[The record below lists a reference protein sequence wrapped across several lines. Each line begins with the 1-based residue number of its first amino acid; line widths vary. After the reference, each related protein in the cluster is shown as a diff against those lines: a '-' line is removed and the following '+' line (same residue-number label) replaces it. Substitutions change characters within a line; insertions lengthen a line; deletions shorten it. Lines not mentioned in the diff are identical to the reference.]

1 MSSRERKR
9 DIHPYHTFKR
19 KPRAANCELNLRWHG
34 TRHLFCFIFLT
45 CQYLREKA
53 PYSVFDFKLLQF
65 ICLFV
70 WLCTFLFISP
80 EKLSIGRSIIEMI
93 KNINLFLI
101 IFFLKDA
108 ACHILCFFLFAF
120 AFLIFVRRFFNINIT
135 PRFTLN
141 TISSLVQPFMAN
153 TSIPFISEPSL
164 TYCVAWTGAAFT
176 GILKKSIRRLRKMYV
191 RIHFTLSGNQ
201 RLCIHKVSEEWF
213 DLNQDFIKNI

>member
-1 MSSRERKR
+1 MHFFVYFPWEV
-9 DIHPYHTFKR
+9 I
-19 KPRAANCELNLRWHG
+19 N
-34 TRHLFCFIFLT
+34 
-45 CQYLREKA
+45 REKHHWDDKK
-53 PYSVFDFKLLQF
+53 Y
-65 ICLFV
+65 
-70 WLCTFLFISP
+70 
-80 EKLSIGRSIIEMI
+80 
-93 KNINLFLI
+93 INLFLI

-108 ACHILCFFLFAF
+108 AAIFYVFFLFAF

-153 TSIPFISEPSL
+153 TSILFISEPSL

-201 RLCIHKVSEEWF
+201 RLCTHKVSEEWF
-213 DLNQDFIKNI
+213 DLKQDFIKNI

>member
-9 DIHPYHTFKR
+9 DIHPCHTFKR

-34 TRHLFCFIFLT
+34 TRLLFCFIFLT

-108 ACHILCFFLFAF
+108 ACHILCFFFCLLSLSWYSFGSF
-120 AFLIFVRRFFNINIT
+120 STLILPQYLPWTQSAPWCNPSWQIHRY
-135 PRFTLN
+135 PL
-141 TISSLVQPFMAN
+141 SAN
-153 TSIPFISEPSL
+153 S
-164 TYCVAWTGAAFT
+164 AWHIVLLGQ
-176 GILKKSIRRLRKMYV
+176 GL
-191 RIHFTLSGNQ
+191 LSQ
-201 RLCIHKVSEEWF
+201 EF
-213 DLNQDFIKNI
+213 